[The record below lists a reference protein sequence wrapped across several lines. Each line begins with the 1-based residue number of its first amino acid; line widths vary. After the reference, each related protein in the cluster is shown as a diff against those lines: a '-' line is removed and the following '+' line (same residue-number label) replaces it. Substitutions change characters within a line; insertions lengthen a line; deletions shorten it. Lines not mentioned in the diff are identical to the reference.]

1 MDIRLTAVNRDVYER
16 FIKQVEEEAEK
27 ASGTWHRLNSC
38 SAWYKVCYNGD
49 IILRSYNTI
58 VAAIPSTSPNTCV
71 DFSRVVYG
79 YTATTSQ
86 HTSKF
91 ARLFGATKYIIRG

>member
-1 MDIRLTAVNRDVYER
+1 MDIRLTSENREAYEL
-16 FIKQVEEEAEK
+16 FIKMMQDEAEK

-38 SAWYKVCYNGD
+38 KAWYKVCYNGD
-49 IILRSYNTI
+49 IILRSYGTI
-58 VAAIPSTSPNTCV
+58 VAVIPAINEKTCF

-86 HTSKF
+86 HIDKF
-91 ARLFGATKYIIRG
+91 AKMFNATKYIIRG

>member
-1 MDIRLTAVNRDVYER
+1 MDIILTAENRDVYEV
-16 FIKQVEEEAEK
+16 FIKVVEEVAEK

-38 SAWYKVCYNGD
+38 QAWYKECYNGD

-58 VAAIPSTSPNTCV
+58 VAAIPAANPNSCF

-79 YTATTSQ
+79 YTATTNQ
-86 HTSKF
+86 HISKF
-91 ARLFGATKYIIRG
+91 AKMFNATKYIIRG

>member
-1 MDIRLTAVNRDVYER
+1 MDIRLTDENRDVYEL

-27 ASGTWHRLNSC
+27 ASGRWYMLNSC
-38 SAWYKVCYNGD
+38 KAWYKVCYNGD

-58 VAAIPSTSPNTCV
+58 VAVIPSTNPNTCF

-79 YTATTSQ
+79 YTATTNQ
-86 HTSKF
+86 HISKF
-91 ARLFGATKYIIRG
+91 AKKFSATKYIIRG